1 MTRTQ
6 MREEA
11 FKLLYSLEIQ
21 KENVNEQIDLF
32 IENNKIE
39 NKQTIEY
46 IKDII
51 LGIEA
56 NKEEIIEYIR
66 RNLKKEWSIERISIA
81 NLVILKLAIYE
92 IVYKKIPYK
101 AGIDEAVKIGKKY
114 GEESSKIFING
125 ILASLIKELRLEE
138 NQ

>member
-1 MTRTQ
+1 MTRTE

-21 KENVNEQIDLF
+21 KENKEEQIDLF
-32 IENNKIE
+32 IENNKIQE
-39 NKQTIEY
+39 KRTIEY

-51 LGIEA
+51 SGIEA
-56 NKEEIIEYIR
+56 NKVEILEYIN
-66 RNLKKEWSIERISIA
+66 RNLKKDWTIDRISTA

-92 IVYKKIPYK
+92 IVYNKIPYK
-101 AGIDEAVKIGKKY
+101 AGIDEAVKLGKKY

-125 ILASLIKELRLEE
+125 ILASLVKELGLEE
-138 NQ
+138 N

>member
-1 MTRTQ
+1 MTRTE

-21 KENVNEQIDLF
+21 KENIEEQTDLY

-39 NKQTIEY
+39 DKKTIEY
-46 IKDII
+46 IKDVI
-51 LGIEA
+51 LGIES
-56 NKEEIIEYIR
+56 NKTEIVEYIN
-66 RNLKKEWSIERISIA
+66 RNLKQEWTIDRISIA

-101 AGIDEAVKIGKKY
+101 AGIDEAVKISKKY
-114 GEESSKIFING
+114 GEESSKVFING

-138 NQ
+138 N